1 MRLTKGDLLASLV
14 HLSWHLHSGH
24 QIKHYHQKDILFASD
39 ATIVSCGGIIEEC
52 GYGHTNDD
60 LSFSKQ
66 GLGLSYTLLQLGVLD
81 QNLVE
86 RNQEDDRLL
95 SWVFFSCSQI
105 PGPALNLA
113 FPNLSVFLPVLQ
125 TPCASPESNA
135 HFPDRICLCLSVFSS
150 LQCHF

>member
-1 MRLTKGDLLASLV
+1 MLASLV

-24 QIKHYHQKDILFASD
+24 QIKDILFASD

-66 GLGLSYTLLQLGVLD
+66 GLGLSYTLFQLGVLD

-95 SWVFFSCSQI
+95 S
-105 PGPALNLA
+105 
-113 FPNLSVFLPVLQ
+113 
-125 TPCASPESNA
+125 
-135 HFPDRICLCLSVFSS
+135 
-150 LQCHF
+150 